1 MVVLVMIVYSR
12 LDLLPMVVLVMI
24 VYSLLDLLPMVV
36 LVMIVWS
43 SGPIANGRLGYDRMV
58 FWTYCQWSSWL

>member
-1 MVVLVMIVYSR
+1 
-12 LDLLPMVVLVMI
+12 
-24 VYSLLDLLPMVV
+24 MVV
-36 LVMIVWS
+36 LVMIVWSSGPIAHGRLGYDRIQS